1 METNRCPQC
10 GAPIEKE
17 EKCCPNCGCLFYSQ
31 EGNDYPDDL
40 NEDDL
45 VERIQNRIQGNDNA
59 KLIDRWGNVNLKHVK
74 QASVGNRVIAFLLD
88 QLVTFIISIPAL
100 AVFLFMMIE
109 TGLFPKVFN
118 NNVRSTD
125 TIFLLY
131 FILGSVFLLPP
142 LCYSLFK
149 DGMKGGQSYGKRWM
163 GIRVISLGNGAPCN
177 YLQSAL
183 RQFVS
188 GLISLI
194 PVFGWLIEPLMVLC
208 TDDGRRLADRAAG
221 TFVVKAEE

>member
-88 QLVTFIISIPAL
+88 QLVTFAIAIPGMVL
-100 AVFLFMMIE
+100 AVFALIQ
-109 TGLFPKVFN
+109 TGLFPQIFN
-118 NNVRSTD
+118 NNVRTTNGLFIVYFSLSA
-125 TIFLLY
+125 ILFLAP
-131 FILGSVFLLPP
+131 IL
-142 LCYSLFK
+142 YSLLK
-149 DGMKGGQSYGKRWM
+149 DGMKNGQSYGKRWM